1 MSENT
6 HTLAW
11 FELPVSDIAR
21 AKTFYS
27 TILGVELATMD
38 LGDGFKMEVF
48 PGESGSVSGALVW
61 HPEGWYAP
69 SNTHGPLIYF
79 DADPDLQLALDKV
92 EAAGGSVSIPKRQIS
107 EDHGYMAVIEDTEGN
122 RVALWSKS

>member
-1 MSENT
+1 MSDKK

-27 TILGVELATMD
+27 TILGVELTSMD

-48 PGESGSVSGALVW
+48 PGGNESVHGALVW
-61 HPEGWYAP
+61 HTEGWYAP

-79 DADPDLQLALDKV
+79 DADPDLQFALDKV
-92 EAAGGSVSIPKRQIS
+92 EEAGGSISIPKRQIS

-122 RVALWSKS
+122 RVALWSNS